1 MEGLRDLFA
10 SSRFAGDL
18 NELKEFHSVMKEST
32 KNMYEG
38 DIKRLTLDIDG
49 SRKSHQIK
57 SMNDILMLLETAEG
71 HATIFLEESLEEGRS
86 VTMDVIDAG
95 GQGFIVSL
103 TESMGSSSV
112 RTARID
118 LDDSPLPLM
127 EFIRTAVKNANQEQG
142 TWWN

>member
-1 MEGLRDLFA
+1 M
-10 SSRFAGDL
+10 
-18 NELKEFHSVMKEST
+18 MKEST

-57 SMNDILMLLETAEG
+57 SMKDILMLLETAEG

-86 VTMDVIDAG
+86 VTMDVIEAG